1 MIRLF
6 KHYVPVPLLLL
17 AIAEVIILFSSMY
30 AGIALRFLSTDI
42 SYIGHMESM
51 GPIFPKAASFSFVML
66 SVMTAFGLHQR
77 DLKHEGVWSYP
88 TRFIAS
94 FAVGL
99 VVMLLV
105 FYTIPDLRL
114 GRGAF
119 GLVFLIAIVG
129 TAITRLVFVR
139 LFRLDALKRRILL
152 LGAGSRTVKI
162 ELLGKDDRGRQKFNL
177 VGCLPLSNSNCCL
190 NQTKILN
197 DRGSILSVAK
207 KYKID
212 EIVVGVRERRGGG
225 LPADQL
231 LECKLAG
238 IEVVDLPSFFER
250 ETGQIQIESLN
261 PSWMIFSDGF
271 RRGSFKDMTKRIFD
285 IGASSLLLLL
295 TLPVFLA
302 TALLIWLESG
312 GPILYRQERVGEYG
326 RVFNVLKFRSMR
338 QDAERDG
345 VPQWA
350 KKKDDRVTRV
360 GRAIRML
367 RIDELPQVFN
377 VFKGDMSFVGP
388 RPERP
393 YFVKELTKNI
403 AYYPSRHTVKPGIT
417 GWAQIRYPY
426 GATVED
432 AIQKL
437 QYDLYYI
444 KNHTMFLDLIIL
456 FQTAQIIL
464 FGKGAR

>member
-6 KHYVPVPLLLL
+6 KHYVPLPLFLM
-17 AIAEVIILFSSMY
+17 AISEAAVLFASMY
-30 AGIALRFLSTDI
+30 VGTGLRFVWEEPGDI
-42 SYIGHMESM
+42 ELI
-51 GPIFPKAASFSFVML
+51 GPIFPRALVFTAVML
-66 SVMTAFGLHQR
+66 TIMTAFGLHQR
-77 DLKHEGVWSYP
+77 DVRQEGDWGYP
-88 TRFIAS
+88 IRFVVS
-94 FAVGL
+94 FVVGL
-99 VVMLLV
+99 MAMLLF
-105 FYTIPDLRL
+105 FYAVPNLHL

-119 GLVFLIAIVG
+119 GLVFLFAFVG
-129 TAITRLVFVR
+129 TALTRLVFVR
-139 LFRLDALKRRILL
+139 LFKLDAMRRRVLL
-152 LGAGSRTVKI
+152 LGAGSRSAKI
-162 ELLGKDDRGRQKFNL
+162 EGLERDEQGQRKFNL
-177 VGCLPLSNSNCCL
+177 VGCLPLTNSECCL
-190 NQTKILN
+190 DRTRILQ
-197 DRGSILSVAK
+197 DKGSILAVAK
-207 KYKID
+207 KHKID
-212 EIVVGVRERRGGG
+212 EIIVGVRERRGGG

-250 ETGQIQIESLN
+250 ETGQIQVESLN

-271 RRGSFKDMTKRIFD
+271 SRSPLKDVTKRAFD
-285 IGASSLLLLL
+285 IAASSMLLLL
-295 TLPVFLA
+295 TLPVMLM
-302 TALLIWLESG
+302 TALLIWLETG
-312 GPILYRQERVGEYG
+312 APIFYRQERVGEHG
-326 RVFNVLKFRSMR
+326 NIFKVLKFRSMR

-350 KKKDDRVTRV
+350 KEQDDRVTRV
-360 GRAIRML
+360 GRIIRLL

-393 YFVKELTKNI
+393 YFVQDLSKKI

-432 AIQKL
+432 AVQKL
-437 QYDLYYI
+437 QYDLYYV
-444 KNHTMFLDLIIL
+444 KNHTLFLDLIIL
-456 FQTAQIIL
+456 FQTAQVIL

>member
-6 KHYVPVPLLLL
+6 KHYVPLPLFLM
-17 AIAEVIILFSSMY
+17 AITEATVLFASMY
-30 AGIALRFLSTDI
+30 AGTGLRFIWEDPGDI
-42 SYIGHMESM
+42 KSI
-51 GPIFPKAASFSFVML
+51 GPIFPRALVFTAVML
-66 SVMTAFGLHQR
+66 VIMTAFGLHQR
-77 DLKHEGVWSYP
+77 DVRQEGDWGYP
-88 TRFIAS
+88 IRFIAS
-94 FAVGL
+94 FVVGL
-99 VVMLLV
+99 VTMLLL
-105 FYTIPDLRL
+105 FYVVPNLHL

-119 GLVFLIAIVG
+119 GLVFLFAFVG
-129 TAITRLVFVR
+129 TALARLIFVR
-139 LFRLDALKRRILL
+139 LFKLDAMRRRVLL
-152 LGAGSRTVKI
+152 LGAGSRSAKI
-162 ELLGKDDRGRQKFNL
+162 EGLERDENGGRKFNL
-177 VGCLPLSNSNCCL
+177 VGCLPLTNSECCFDR
-190 NQTKILN
+190 TRILH
-197 DRGSILSVAK
+197 DKGSILAIAK

-212 EIVVGVRERRGGG
+212 EIIVGVRERRGGG

-250 ETGQIQIESLN
+250 ETGQIQVESLN

-271 RRGSFKDMTKRIFD
+271 SRSPLKDVTKRMFD
-285 IGASSLLLLL
+285 FAASGMLLLL
-295 TLPVFLA
+295 TLPVMLI

-312 GPILYRQERVGEYG
+312 APIFYRQERVGEHG
-326 RVFNVLKFRSMR
+326 NVFKVLKFRSMR

-350 KKKDDRVTRV
+350 KKQDDRVTRV
-360 GRAIRML
+360 GRIIRLL
-367 RIDELPQVFN
+367 RIDELPQVYN

-393 YFVKELTKNI
+393 YFVQDLSKKI

-432 AIQKL
+432 AVQKL
-437 QYDLYYI
+437 QYDLYYV
-444 KNHTMFLDLIIL
+444 KNHTLFLDLIIL
-456 FQTAQIIL
+456 FQTAQVIL

>member
-6 KHYVPVPLLLL
+6 KHYVPLPLFLM
-17 AIAEVIILFSSMY
+17 AVTEAVVLFGSMY
-30 AGIALRFLSTDI
+30 AGTAVRFVWEDP
-42 SYIGHMESM
+42 GDFESL
-51 GPIFPKAASFSFVML
+51 GPIFPRAIIFTLVML
-66 SVMTAFGLHQR
+66 SIMTAFGLHQR
-77 DLKHEGVWSYP
+77 DVKQEGEWGYP
-88 TRFIAS
+88 VRFIAS

-99 VVMLLV
+99 VTMLLI
-105 FYTIPDLRL
+105 FYVVPHLLL

-119 GLVFLIAIVG
+119 ALVFLLAFVG
-129 TAITRLVFVR
+129 TALTRLIFFR
-139 LFRLDALKRRILL
+139 LFKLDAMRRRVLL
-152 LGAGSRTVKI
+152 LGAGSRSAKI
-162 ELLGKDDRGRQKFNL
+162 EGLERDVQGERKFNL
-177 VGCLPLSNSNCCL
+177 VGCLPLTNSDCCL
-190 NQTKILN
+190 DRTRILH
-197 DRGSILSVAK
+197 DKGSILSVAK

-250 ETGQIQIESLN
+250 ETGQIQVESLN

-271 RRGSFKDMTKRIFD
+271 RRTPLKDVSKRMFD
-285 IGASSLLLLL
+285 VMASGVLLLL
-295 TLPVFLA
+295 TLPVMLI

-312 GPILYRQERVGEYG
+312 TPVFYRQERVGEYG
-326 RVFNVLKFRSMR
+326 RVFRVLKFRSMR

-350 KKKDDRVTRV
+350 KKQDDRVTRV
-360 GRAIRML
+360 GKIIRLL

-393 YFVKELTKNI
+393 YFVEDLTKKI
-403 AYYPSRHTVKPGIT
+403 SYYPSRHTVKPGIT

-432 AIQKL
+432 AVQKL
-437 QYDLYYI
+437 QYDLYYV
-444 KNHTMFLDLIIL
+444 KNHTLFLDLIIL
-456 FQTAQIIL
+456 FQTVQVIL

>member
-6 KHYVPVPLLLL
+6 KHYVPLPLFLM
-17 AIAEVIILFSSMY
+17 AVTEAAVLFGSMY
-30 AGIALRFLSTDI
+30 AGIALRFISTGI
-42 SYIGHMESM
+42 EHVETV
-51 GPIFPKAASFSFVML
+51 GPVFPKAIVFTLVML
-66 SVMTAFGLHQR
+66 IIMTAFGLHQR
-77 DLKHEGVWSYP
+77 DARQEGPWSHP
-88 TRFIAS
+88 VRFIAS
-94 FAVGL
+94 FTAGL
-99 VVMLLV
+99 VVMLLI
-105 FYTIPDLRL
+105 FYAIPHLFL

-119 GLVFLIAIVG
+119 ALAFLFAFAGTGLA
-129 TAITRLVFVR
+129 RLAFAR
-139 LFRLDALKRRILL
+139 MFKMSAMHRRVLL
-152 LGAGSRTVKI
+152 LGSGSRSAKI
-162 ELLGKDDRGRQKFNL
+162 EGLERDEQGQRRFNL
-177 VGCLPLSNSNCCL
+177 VGCLPLVNSDCCL
-190 NQTKILN
+190 DRTRILH
-197 DRGSILSVAK
+197 DKGSILSIAK

-250 ETGQIQIESLN
+250 ETGQIHVESLN

-271 RRGSFKDMTKRIFD
+271 QRGSVKDVSKRLFD
-285 IGASSLLLLL
+285 ITASGLLLLL
-295 TLPVFLA
+295 TLPVMLI
-302 TALLIWLESG
+302 TAFLIWLENG
-312 GPILYRQERVGEYG
+312 TPVFYRQERVGEYG
-326 RVFNVLKFRSMR
+326 RIFNVLKFRSMC
-338 QDAERDG
+338 QDAEHDG

-350 KKKDDRVTRV
+350 KKHDDRITRV
-360 GRAIRML
+360 GRIIRLL

-393 YFVKELTKNI
+393 YFVEDLTKKI
-403 AYYPSRHTVKPGIT
+403 SYYPSRHTVKPGIT

-432 AIQKL
+432 AVQKL
-437 QYDLYYI
+437 QYDLYYV
-444 KNHTMFLDLIIL
+444 KNHTLFLDLIIL
-456 FQTAQIIL
+456 FQTAQVVL

>member
-6 KHYVPVPLLLL
+6 KHYVPLPLFLM
-17 AIAEVIILFSSMY
+17 AVTEAVVLFASMY
-30 AGIALRFLSTDI
+30 IGTAVRFSWEDP
-42 SYIGHMESM
+42 SDFESL
-51 GPIFPKAASFSFVML
+51 GPIFPRALIFTLVML
-66 SVMTAFGLHQR
+66 GIMTAFGLHQR
-77 DLKHEGVWSYP
+77 DVKQEGEWGHPV
-88 TRFIAS
+88 RFAAS
-94 FAVGL
+94 FVVGL
-99 VVMLLV
+99 VVMLLI
-105 FYTIPDLRL
+105 FYVVPPLLL

-119 GLVFLIAIVG
+119 ALVFLLAFVG
-129 TAITRLVFVR
+129 TALTRLVFVR
-139 LFRLDALKRRILL
+139 LFKMDAMRRRVLL
-152 LGAGSRTVKI
+152 LGAGSRTAKI
-162 ELLGKDDRGRQKFNL
+162 EGLERDEQGQRKFNL
-177 VGCLPLSNSNCCL
+177 VGCLPLTNSDCCL
-190 NQTKILN
+190 DRTRILH
-197 DRGSILSVAK
+197 DKGSILSIAK
-207 KYKID
+207 KHKID

-250 ETGQIQIESLN
+250 ETGQIQVESLN

-271 RRGSFKDMTKRIFD
+271 RRTPLKDVSKRMFD
-285 IGASSLLLLL
+285 VAASGVLLLL
-295 TLPVFLA
+295 TLPVMLI

-312 GPILYRQERVGEYG
+312 SPVFYHQERVGEYG
-326 RVFNVLKFRSMR
+326 RIFKVLKFRSMR

-350 KKKDDRVTRV
+350 KKQDDRVTRV
-360 GRAIRML
+360 GRIIRLL

-393 YFVKELTKNI
+393 FFVEDLTRKI
-403 AYYPSRHTVKPGIT
+403 SYYPSRHTVKPGIT

-432 AIQKL
+432 AVQKL
-437 QYDLYYI
+437 QYDLYYV
-444 KNHTMFLDLIIL
+444 KNHTLFLDLIIL
-456 FQTAQIIL
+456 FQTAQVIL

>member
-1 MIRLF
+1 
-6 KHYVPVPLLLL
+6 
-17 AIAEVIILFSSMY
+17 
-30 AGIALRFLSTDI
+30 
-42 SYIGHMESM
+42 
-51 GPIFPKAASFSFVML
+51 ML
-66 SVMTAFGLHQR
+66 TIMTAFGLHQR
-77 DLKHEGVWSYP
+77 DVKQEGEWGSLV
-88 TRFIAS
+88 RFVAS
-94 FAVGL
+94 FVAGL
-99 VVMLLV
+99 VVMLLI
-105 FYTIPDLRL
+105 FYVLPQLLL

-119 GLVFLIAIVG
+119 GIVFLFAFVG
-129 TAITRLVFVR
+129 TALTRLVFVR
-139 LFRLDALKRRILL
+139 LFKLDAMRRRVLL
-152 LGAGSRTVKI
+152 LGAGSRTAKI
-162 ELLGKDDRGRQKFNL
+162 EGLERDEQGERKFNL
-177 VGCLPLSNSNCCL
+177 VGCLPLNNSECCL
-190 NQTKILN
+190 DRTRILH
-197 DRGSILSVAK
+197 DKGSILSIAR

-238 IEVVDLPSFFER
+238 IEVVDLSSFFER
-250 ETGQIQIESLN
+250 ETGQIQVESLN

-271 RRGSFKDMTKRIFD
+271 SRSPLKDVSKRMFD
-285 IGASSLLLLL
+285 VGASGVLLLL
-295 TLPVFLA
+295 TLPVMLI

-312 GPILYRQERVGEYG
+312 SPIFYRQERVGENG
-326 RVFNVLKFRSMR
+326 RVFRVLKFRSMR

-350 KKKDDRVTRV
+350 RKKDDRVTRV
-360 GRAIRML
+360 GRVIRLL

-393 YFVKELTKNI
+393 FFVEDLTKKI
-403 AYYPSRHTVKPGIT
+403 SYYPSRHTVKPGIT

-432 AIQKL
+432 AVQKL
-437 QYDLYYI
+437 QYDLYYV
-444 KNHTMFLDLIIL
+444 KNHTLFLDLIIL
-456 FQTAQIIL
+456 FQTAQVIL

>member
-6 KHYVPVPLLLL
+6 KHYVPLPLFLM
-17 AIAEVIILFSSMY
+17 AVTEAVVLFGSMY
-30 AGIALRFLSTDI
+30 LGTGLRFLWEDSGDI
-42 SYIGHMESM
+42 RLI
-51 GPIFPKAASFSFVML
+51 GPILPRAIIFTLVML
-66 SVMTAFGLHQR
+66 SIMTAFGLHQR
-77 DLKHEGVWSYP
+77 DVKQEGDWGYP
-88 TRFIAS
+88 VRFVSS

-99 VVMLLV
+99 VAMLLI
-105 FYTIPDLRL
+105 FYIFPKLLL

-119 GLVFLIAIVG
+119 GLVFLLAFVG
-129 TAITRLVFVR
+129 TALARLIFVR
-139 LFRLDALKRRILL
+139 VFKLDAMRRRVLL
-152 LGAGSRTVKI
+152 LGSGSRSARV
-162 ELLGKDDRGRQKFNL
+162 EGLERDEQGHQKFNL
-177 VGCLPLSNSNCCL
+177 VGCLPLTNAECCL
-190 NQTKILN
+190 DRTRILR
-197 DRGSILSVAK
+197 DKGSILSVAR
-207 KYKID
+207 KYKVD

-250 ETGQIQIESLN
+250 ETGQIQVESLN

-271 RRGSFKDMTKRIFD
+271 GRSPLKDVTKRTFD
-285 IGASSLLLLL
+285 VTASGLLLLL
-295 TLPVFLA
+295 TLPVMVI

-312 GPILYRQERVGEYG
+312 RPIFYRQERVGENG
-326 RVFNVLKFRSMR
+326 RVFRVLKFRSMR

-350 KKKDDRVTRV
+350 KKQDDRVTRV
-360 GRAIRML
+360 GRIIRLL

-377 VFKGDMSFVGP
+377 VFRGDMSFVGP

-393 YFVKELTKNI
+393 YFVEDLTRKI
-403 AYYPSRHTVKPGIT
+403 SYYPSRHTVKPGIT

-437 QYDLYYI
+437 QYDLYYV
-444 KNHTMFLDLIIL
+444 KNHTLFLDLIIL
-456 FQTAQIIL
+456 FQTAQVIL